1 MKPELHGGKVNR
13 AEPESEHHCSPV
25 LRRNV
30 APTGDA
36 AKHASNEN
44 RRLTWTVRSKSFDS
58 SSVTTLEQAAAVVAA
73 MGAGGRVDGSPA
85 ARPLAP
91 PVAPGLSKMHKSP
104 RNKNGG
110 ILQVY
115 RNASF
120 MQLSSRSDASG
131 PEGGE
136 IGGKRGEIGHFTDA
150 SRRRMLACLAKIE
163 NDQVPWFVT
172 CTYPDEF
179 DKFALYREEY
189 KRHLELLCKRIERRF
204 PAACCLWKL
213 EFMPRK
219 SGVNKG
225 KIAPHYHI
233 FLFGVPWAFE
243 YREMVTDHVRLI
255 EITPGY
261 WDESVHDR
269 GEWVKT
275 CASYVH
281 TAEGLSAPMI
291 FKSGDVANADGIRE
305 WMARNW
311 FDIVGTGLIEH
322 FRAGTG
328 VEMLRSKGGA
338 FAYASKLYAAKSEE
352 VVLTGAKP
360 GRFWGVVGR
369 KNLKFGRRD
378 VLELTH
384 EQSVKLRRT
393 MRRYRV
399 AKCPPEKR
407 GKMRKGQL
415 FSADYTVKL
424 SATVEFWME
433 RLPALIGSAPRLRQ
447 AGAKRLFTLLI

>member
-1 MKPELHGGKVNR
+1 
-13 AEPESEHHCSPV
+13 
-25 LRRNV
+25 
-30 APTGDA
+30 
-36 AKHASNEN
+36 
-44 RRLTWTVRSKSFDS
+44 
-58 SSVTTLEQAAAVVAA
+58 
-73 MGAGGRVDGSPA
+73 
-85 ARPLAP
+85 
-91 PVAPGLSKMHKSP
+91 
-104 RNKNGG
+104 
-110 ILQVY
+110 
-115 RNASF
+115 

-204 PAACCLWKL
+204 PGSSCLWKL

-233 FLFGVPWAFE
+233 FLFNVPWAFE
-243 YREMVTDHVRLI
+243 YREMATDHVRLV

-261 WDESVHDR
+261 WDESVFDR

-281 TAEGLSAPMI
+281 TAEGMSGPMV
-291 FKSGDVANADGIRE
+291 FKNGDVANADCIRE

-338 FAYASKLYAAKSEE
+338 FAYASKLYVAKSEE

-384 EQSVKLRRT
+384 GQSVIRPSKAFINVDFPLRNLPTR
-393 MRRYRV
+393 MI
-399 AKCPPEKR
+399 
-407 GKMRKGQL
+407 L
-415 FSADYTVKL
+415 NL
-424 SATVEFWME
+424 SESNSSLTLGSSEASDFIPS
-433 RLPALIGSAPRLRQ
+433 LPAAAPRFRMACPARPLSWLNASSDCLR
-447 AGAKRLFTLLI
+447 LSILII